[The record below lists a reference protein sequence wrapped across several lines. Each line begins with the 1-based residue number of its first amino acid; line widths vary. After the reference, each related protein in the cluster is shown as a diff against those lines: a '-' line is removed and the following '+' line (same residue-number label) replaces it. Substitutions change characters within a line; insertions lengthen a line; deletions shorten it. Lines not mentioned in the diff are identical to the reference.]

1 MRDRRAAKPRHQPGA
16 QRRRGRKHPRPHGGS
31 IRPRAASERAV
42 RTSCGRILAQS
53 LPLAGE
59 IVQQILLE
67 CRRIRTSDL
76 RLQRPTLY
84 PTELQPQSGESGRS
98 DLNRRPLAPPNRRVT
113 RLRHS
118 PTAAIRR
125 SCHLPRSGVAGTN
138 PRHPPW
144 NDSGQGYSGRGT
156 GLEPATFGLG
166 DRCSAY

>member
-1 MRDRRAAKPRHQPGA
+1 M
-16 QRRRGRKHPRPHGGS
+16 
-31 IRPRAASERAV
+31 

-84 PTELQPQSGESGRS
+84 PTELQPQSGESGRP

-125 SCHLPRSGVAGTN
+125 SCPSSAKWCRRDKSPPSAVERFGPRLQ
-138 PRHPPW
+138 W
-144 NDSGQGYSGRGT
+144 Q
-156 GLEPATFGLG
+156 G
-166 DRCSAY
+166 DRTRTRNLRSWRPLLCLLSCTPAMKAIRPFGRSPWRAYLQLPHHVP